1 MPHLH
6 ICQSRYFSAVWTLSF
21 HDRDRPAILQ
31 NSQYCRS
38 ASGFQLCSS
47 QQPPSA
53 IMLQSYSLLLWRV
66 PYMASSSVLFAVQD
80 CGQQSRHIVTFKSQ
94 AMWWSGCPTE
104 SMLCEEQSWSQ
115 LQHLLC
121 CTGQQGLKRHGHVP
135 ELPVYLAVNSA
146 PNHGIYSRGGSAGSL
161 TLDDWE
167 KKRGKMK

>member
-6 ICQSRYFSAVWTLSF
+6 VCQGCYFSAKFGLSF
-21 HDRDRPAILQ
+21 RSHDRTATLQ

-53 IMLQSYSLLLWRV
+53 GMLQSYSPLVWRV
-66 PYMASSSVLFAVQD
+66 PYVASSSVLFGVQD

-94 AMWWSGCPTE
+94 EMWWSGCPTE
-104 SMLCEEQSWSQ
+104 NMFCEEQSWSQ

-121 CTGQQGLKRHGHVP
+121 CTGQQGLKRLGQVP
-135 ELPVYLAVNSA
+135 KLPVYLAVNSA
-146 PNHGIYSRGGSAGSL
+146 PNHGIHSQGGSAGSL
-161 TLDDWE
+161 TSDDWE
-167 KKRGKMK
+167 KKRGHMK